1 MPAMTTCL
9 RILVISS
16 LVCASVYLTGC
27 SMMPM
32 QKPSESAIEVP
43 AESATAAPTPII
55 RPARSIETRTL
66 QRLLTEL
73 QRMDSLVNEASLHAD
88 PDARI
93 RFDYQLL
100 SRDLQL
106 IGNGIEAHIRAEQMT
121 PPSIEPIAGD
131 YRR

>member
-1 MPAMTTCL
+1 MTTCL

-16 LVCASVYLTGC
+16 LICASVYLTGC

-32 QKPSESAIEVP
+32 QKPAELEIEP
-43 AESATAAPTPII
+43 PPDTATAAPTTII

-73 QRMDSLVNEASLHAD
+73 QRFNSLVNEASLHAD

-93 RFDYQLL
+93 RFDYRLL
-100 SRDLQL
+100 SRDLKL
-106 IGNGIEAHIRAEQMT
+106 IGSGIEAHIRAEQMT

>member
-1 MPAMTTCL
+1 
-9 RILVISS
+9 
-16 LVCASVYLTGC
+16 
-27 SMMPM
+27 M
-32 QKPSESAIEVP
+32 QKPAELEIEP
-43 AESATAAPTPII
+43 PPDTATAAPTTII

-73 QRMDSLVNEASLHAD
+73 QRFNSLVNEASLHAD

-93 RFDYQLL
+93 RFDYRLL
-100 SRDLQL
+100 SRDLKL
-106 IGNGIEAHIRAEQMT
+106 IGSGIEAHIRAEQMT